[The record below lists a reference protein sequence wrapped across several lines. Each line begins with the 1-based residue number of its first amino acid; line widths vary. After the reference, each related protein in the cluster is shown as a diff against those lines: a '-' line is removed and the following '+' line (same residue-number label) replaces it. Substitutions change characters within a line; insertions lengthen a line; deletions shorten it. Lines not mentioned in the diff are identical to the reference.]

1 MQLDEP
7 RPAKHARQACGPARQ
22 LAAHATTA
30 APHAIFLYQG
40 QSPEI
45 ATFGPKLAALAKRI
59 TGEVC
64 FGTSHLNGPP
74 STRQVT
80 SSTFFFRY
88 GSTLNRSF
96 RRGGALFRALTTAG

>member
-7 RPAKHARQACGPARQ
+7 RPAKHAMQASGPARQ

-30 APHAIFLYQG
+30 APQAIFLYQG

-45 ATFGPKLAALAKRI
+45 ATLGPKLAALARRI

-64 FGTSHLNGPP
+64 FGTRIERRPLI
-74 STRQVT
+74 RQVT

-88 GSTLNRSF
+88 GSTLNRSQG
-96 RRGGALFRALTTAG
+96 RAFRALTSAG

>member
-40 QSPEI
+40 QSPRSRPSGRSSRRWLSGSLGKS
-45 ATFGPKLAALAKRI
+45 ASGLAFER
-59 TGEVC
+59 
-64 FGTSHLNGPP
+64 P
-74 STRQVT
+74 SFDQAGYIFNVLLPLRFNLKSQ
-80 SSTFFFRY
+80 
-88 GSTLNRSF
+88 LPA
-96 RRGGALFRALTTAG
+96 RRRAFRALTTAG